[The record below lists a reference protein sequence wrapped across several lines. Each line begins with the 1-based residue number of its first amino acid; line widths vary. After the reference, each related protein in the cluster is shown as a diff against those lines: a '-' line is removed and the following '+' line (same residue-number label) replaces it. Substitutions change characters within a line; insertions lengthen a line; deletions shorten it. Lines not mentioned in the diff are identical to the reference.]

1 MDLPGFW
8 ILFAYPTGDPKLED
22 EIRAASGEGFFVNKY
37 PDMERVRPKMHKLFE
52 VLQEA
57 NSKLVKGK
65 QEQEKADKDAEER
78 FNEAAA
84 KKSKRDGRRT
94 ADSGATGHEKDA

>member
-1 MDLPGFW
+1 MLV
-8 ILFAYPTGDPKLED
+8 YPTGDPKLED

-37 PDMERVRPKMHKLFE
+37 PDMQRVRPTMHKLFE

-65 QEQEKADKDAEER
+65 QEQEKADKDADER
-78 FNEAAA
+78 FNIAAG
-84 KKSKRDGRRT
+84 KK
-94 ADSGATGHEKDA
+94 ATETGEELQTLEQLATKKMHEGEH